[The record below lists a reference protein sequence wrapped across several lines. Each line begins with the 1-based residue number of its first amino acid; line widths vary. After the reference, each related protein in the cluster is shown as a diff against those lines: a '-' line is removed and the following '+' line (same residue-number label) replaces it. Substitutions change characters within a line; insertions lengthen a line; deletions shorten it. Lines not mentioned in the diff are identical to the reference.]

1 MSWWSHHMT
10 SQNEMNFVLF
20 VQRLKSRD
28 QKWKVQMLKIS
39 LATVLPVLKFK
50 SNRKYKN
57 VWYTRN
63 VWNKRSNVSS
73 ESGFLGN
80 WVSFFLAFQHPYSE
94 KVSLISALHSQND
107 NRFIQVTW
115 NSGEKSRFPYI
126 FLRENCKCPNCFHPI
141 VKQRLVIADKETSVI
156 DSIAI
161 QEDEVKADGN
171 TSLLKDGC
179 ELVTKNHKLSE
190 RAYEY
195 EAIMTDDKSLLQW
208 CYDLNS
214 CGLTLI
220 QNAPA
225 REGVLF
231 QLAKRIGHYK
241 PTLHGYDYQVNSFG
255 LIVSLL
261 DRPKPAF
268 L

>member
-1 MSWWSHHMT
+1 M
-10 SQNEMNFVLF
+10 
-20 VQRLKSRD
+20 
-28 QKWKVQMLKIS
+28 
-39 LATVLPVLKFK
+39 
-50 SNRKYKN
+50 
-57 VWYTRN
+57 
-63 VWNKRSNVSS
+63 
-73 ESGFLGN
+73 
-80 WVSFFLAFQHPYSE
+80 
-94 KVSLISALHSQND
+94 SLINALHSQND

-115 NSGEKSRFPYI
+115 NSGKKSRFPYI
-126 FLRENCKCPNCFHPI
+126 FLRENCKCPNCFHPV

-161 QEDEVKADGN
+161 QEDGNSLECRWSDGHVSRYSSDWLHYRCLTEKEDEVKADGN